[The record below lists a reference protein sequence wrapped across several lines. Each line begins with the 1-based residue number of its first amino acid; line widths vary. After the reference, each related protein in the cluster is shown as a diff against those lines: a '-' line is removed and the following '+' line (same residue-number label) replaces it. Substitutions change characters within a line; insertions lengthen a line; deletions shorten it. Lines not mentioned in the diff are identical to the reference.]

1 MARKRRA
8 ESVAARMTRLRA
20 QLPAEVV
27 PRGVQPLN
35 PGYFL
40 VERIRTQARPK
51 VKSAVRKQLESK

>member
-1 MARKRRA
+1 
-8 ESVAARMTRLRA
+8 MTRLRA

-51 VKSAVRKQLESK
+51 VKSAVRKQLESR